1 MPRATILE
9 RARPGSSCFTAE
21 LWASAK
27 EPGME
32 AQLMS
37 ANDHPAWD
45 RLEAFNRGDLAEAD
59 AMTIEDHLLVCRECQ
74 EGGVLP

>member
-1 MPRATILE
+1 
-9 RARPGSSCFTAE
+9 
-21 LWASAK
+21 
-27 EPGME
+27 ME